1 MRGEHQGS
9 KEGERALGQAS
20 GLAVLGIITRVMPC
34 REELNLE
41 IRPHVHVSVP
51 KSRLVG
57 KVYTSAQSLKS
68 IRIVCVHSDG
78 RVMAWF
84 YN

>member
-1 MRGEHQGS
+1 VSFG
-9 KEGERALGQAS
+9 
-20 GLAVLGIITRVMPC
+20 VITRVMPY

-78 RVMAWF
+78 
-84 YN
+84 

>member
-1 MRGEHQGS
+1 MSFG
-9 KEGERALGQAS
+9 
-20 GLAVLGIITRVMPC
+20 VITRVMPY

-41 IRPHVHVSVP
+41 IRPHVHVSVT

-68 IRIVCVHSDG
+68 IRIVYVHSDG